1 MNEEIEKLLNRE
13 HLQLASIKKRAVAF
27 FIDEMLLSFLLIIAM
42 SDSFSKAQTVEDII
56 ILTNTYVMQYII
68 MKIVYQTFFVMQYG
82 ATLGKL
88 AMKIRVIDIRTLDNP
103 NFAVSLNR
111 AVFRIIS
118 EMIFY
123 LGFLWGMFDLQRQ
136 TWHDKTA
143 KTLVIDA

>member
-1 MNEEIEKLLNRE
+1 
-13 HLQLASIKKRAVAF
+13 
-27 FIDEMLLSFLLIIAM
+27 M

-56 ILTNTYVMQYII
+56 LLTNNYIMQYIL

-88 AMKIRVIDIRTLDNP
+88 AMKIRVIDIATLDNP
-103 NFAVSLNR
+103 SFAVSLNR
-111 AVFRIIS
+111 AIFRIIS

-123 LGFLWGMFDLQRQ
+123 LGFLWGIFDPWRQ

>member
-13 HLQLASIKKRAVAF
+13 HLQLASIPKRAVAF

-56 ILTNTYVMQYII
+56 LLTNNYIMQYIL

-88 AMKIRVIDIRTLDNP
+88 AMKIRVIDIATLDNP
-103 NFAVSLNR
+103 SFAVSLNR
-111 AVFRIIS
+111 AIFRIIS

-123 LGFLWGMFDLQRQ
+123 LGFLWGIFDPQRQ